1 MRELLEETG
10 IDLNGSKSISSAKL
24 SVGEYYFFEVEEE
37 ETPIVRD
44 TREVADAKWI
54 DISELRSMPCNV
66 DVNNFL
72 DRLQKLKGKQALLW

>member
-37 ETPIVRD
+37 ETPNVQD

-54 DISELRSMPCNV
+54 DISELRNIPCNV

-72 DRLQKLKGKQALLW
+72 DRLQKLKGRQGLLW